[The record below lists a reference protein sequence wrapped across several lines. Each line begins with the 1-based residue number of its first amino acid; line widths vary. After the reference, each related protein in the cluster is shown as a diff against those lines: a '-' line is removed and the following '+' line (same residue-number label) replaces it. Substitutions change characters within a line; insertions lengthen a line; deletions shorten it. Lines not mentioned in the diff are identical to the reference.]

1 MRYDFRIMRT
11 AQRPPFHANRSALQR
26 YLLALLVLGLL
37 WLPLAGKLHQ
47 VVHPNG
53 DAQGGAKGVVQLVA
67 QDTLPA
73 FGKLF
78 SQHSPHPSQNGSLDC
93 QVFDA
98 HCFGLAL
105 SKAIPALP
113 VATFA
118 QEALSSAA
126 SQIASSPTRLIP
138 EARAGPA
145 LI

>member
-1 MRYDFRIMRT
+1 MRYPDPT
-11 AQRPPFHANRSALQR
+11 TSPSALQR

-47 VVHPNG
+47 VVHPSGNAKG
-53 DAQGGAKGVVQLVA
+53 DAHLAAQGANS
-67 QDTLPA
+67 A
-73 FGKLF
+73 FEKLF
-78 SQHSPHPSQNGSLDC
+78 SHHPQSPVSKGSIDC

-105 SKAIPALP
+105 SKAIPALRL
-113 VATFA
+113 ATFA
-118 QEALSSAA
+118 QEVAISAA
-126 SQIASSPTRLIP
+126 AQIASSPTRLIP